1 MIRGGC
7 IYFMSNQYRTV
18 LYLGVTSDLIRRVQE
33 HKNKVYP
40 GSFTDRYN
48 LHVLVYHEN
57 FLHIEEAIAREKEVK
72 KWRREKKNALISSM
86 NPGWKDLWE
95 TEVRYW

>member
-1 MIRGGC
+1 
-7 IYFMSNQYRTV
+7 MSNQYRTV

-33 HKNKVYP
+33 HKNKAYP

-48 LHVLVYHEN
+48 LGVLVYYEN

-95 TEVRYW
+95 AEVRYW